1 LLVSVTS
8 DESKWLTV
16 VGSLLRERR
25 LELGITLETVAAT
38 TKISKSQLAAIEE
51 GDVSRLPAP
60 AYVRGF
66 VRVYA
71 SFLGVSPDDLQQE
84 TLTEDISSRIADDST
99 QCVSNGKIKWG
110 KRWFA
115 PVILGI
121 SVFVLAYI
129 YQPESRKPPVQQPRI
144 VMPSS
149 AELPK
154 TAVLQ
159 PTTSTRNNPLAPS
172 QSLAEKTA
180 IEPLPPTTEGAI
192 LKLKVNQDCWLNITM
207 DGAVSQQYDLKAGDL
222 IEWKA
227 KESIALDLGNAGGVE
242 GIFNGKPLESFG
254 EPGKV
259 AHVVL
264 KSESPKDGLVV
275 KP

>member
-1 LLVSVTS
+1 LV
-8 DESKWLTV
+8 
-16 VGSLLRERR
+16 
-25 LELGITLETVAAT
+25 
-38 TKISKSQLAAIEE
+38 
-51 GDVSRLPAP
+51 
-60 AYVRGF
+60 YVRGF

-71 SFLGVSPDDLQQE
+71 SFLGVSPGDLQQE
-84 TLTEDISSRIADDST
+84 TLPEDISSRIADDST
-99 QCVSNGKIKWG
+99 QCVRNGKKKWG
-110 KRWFA
+110 RRWFA

-121 SVFVLAYI
+121 SVLVLAYI
-129 YQPESRKPPVQQPRI
+129 YQPESRKTPVQQPRI
-144 VMPSS
+144 IIPSS
-149 AELPK
+149 AELLK

-159 PTTSTRNNPLAPS
+159 PTTSTRQNPLTPS

-180 IEPLPPTTEGAI
+180 IEPLPSTTEGAI

-259 AHVVL
+259 AHVML

-275 KP
+275 NP

>member
-1 LLVSVTS
+1 MSVTS
-8 DESKWLTV
+8 DKTKWLTV

-25 LELGITLETVAAT
+25 LEQGISLETVAAT

-51 GDVSRLPAP
+51 GDIARLPAL

-71 SFLGVSPDDLQQE
+71 SFLGVSPGDLQPE
-84 TLTEDISSRIADDST
+84 VLPEDSCSRTADDAT
-99 QCVSNGKIKWG
+99 QIVRNGKIKWG

-115 PVILGI
+115 PIILGI
-121 SVFVLAYI
+121 SVLVLAYI
-129 YQPESRKPPVQQPRI
+129 YQPDSRIIPMQQPPA
-144 VMPSS
+144 VPSSS

-159 PTTSTRNNPLAPS
+159 LISSTQQHPVIAS
-172 QSLAEKTA
+172 QSLGEKSL
-180 IEPLPPTTEGAI
+180 IEPLPPVTEGAI
-192 LKLKVNQDCWLNITM
+192 LKLKVNQDCWLNITI
-207 DGAVSQQYDLKAGDL
+207 DGAVSQQYDLKSGDL

-242 GIFNGKPLESFG
+242 GIFNGKPLDSFG

-259 AHVVL
+259 AHVML
-264 KSESPKDGLVV
+264 KSENPKDGFVE